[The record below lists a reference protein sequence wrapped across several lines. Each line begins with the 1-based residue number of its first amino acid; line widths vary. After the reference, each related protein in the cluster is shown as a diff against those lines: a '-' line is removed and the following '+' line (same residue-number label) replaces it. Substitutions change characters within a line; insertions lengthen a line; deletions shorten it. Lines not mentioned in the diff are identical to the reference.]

1 LHLLRRRRH
10 PRRPGGWRRVLHA
23 GRRRRRLRVQFGDDS
38 ACGLASL

>member
-10 PRRPGGWRRVLHA
+10 PRRPRGWRRVLHA
-23 GRRRRRLRVQFGDDS
+23 GRRRLRVQFGDDS